1 MKISNNLQNIV
12 DIYNK
17 IRKYRWCH
25 YTIGKFY
32 NNRNKI
38 FTIPPIIFAS
48 CTSFVILN
56 EGDQG
61 DKANHYISAILSM
74 LTAMISGVSMHL
86 GYNAKG
92 ECHMMSGSSYDELV
106 TRVELY
112 IKFGDDNNIDQ
123 IIKILR
129 EELLK
134 IKRNNKYHI
143 PQWVFDEYK
152 KLPDEDKYYYNLLH
166 TRSSTSSTNSPNLLV
181 ETHL

>member
-1 MKISNNLQNIV
+1 MKITNNLQNIV

-25 YTIGKFY
+25 YTLGKFY
-32 NNRNKI
+32 INKNKL

-48 CTSFVILN
+48 ATSFVILN
-56 EGDQG
+56 EDGEESL
-61 DKANHYISAILSM
+61 ANHYISAILSM

-106 TRVELY
+106 TRTELY
-112 IKFGDDNNIDQ
+112 IKFNYTNNNHLF
-123 IIKILR
+123 IKTIR

-134 IKRNNKYHI
+134 IKYNNKYQI

-152 KLPDEDKYYYNLLH
+152 KLPDEDKFYHNLLH
-166 TRSSTSSTNSPNLLV
+166 TRSSSKLLSQNSLV